1 MKHILP
7 FKVLQGLQGLQGL
20 QNFLFN
26 YNVIVKRIFIHIY
39 PTLLT
44 FYDKLA
50 LCESF
55 VLAVMVSHVTLFM
68 FIISWK
74 QY

>member
-1 MKHILP
+1 MKYIGS
-7 FKVLQGLQGLQGL
+7 VYIQGLQGL
-20 QNFLFN
+20 QNLLFN
-26 YNVIVKRIFIHIY
+26 YNVVVKRIFIHLY

-44 FYDKLA
+44 FYDELA

-55 VLAVMVSHVTLFM
+55 VLAEMVSHVTLFM

>member
-1 MKHILP
+1 M
-7 FKVLQGLQGLQGL
+7 VYEGLSGVSASQGLQGL
-20 QNFLFN
+20 QNLLFN
-26 YNVIVKRIFIHIY
+26 YNVIVKRIFIHLY

-55 VLAVMVSHVTLFM
+55 VLAEMVSHVTLFM